1 MTEIWCW
8 LVGGTCGSGVVDFV
22 ASGTGPDLGIV
33 VQEPGDT
40 IDAVQEPTGIID
52 DSPTAARNYYC
63 EGYWLMGTDGSN
75 VVNQRQWKFYTY
87 RDK

>member
-33 VQEPGDT
+33 
-40 IDAVQEPTGIID
+40 VQEPTGIID

-75 VVNQRQWKFYTY
+75 VVNQRQWEFYTY
-87 RDK
+87 RDM